1 MTSPLLCTA
10 SRDCLNLSMAY
21 HILITIKPPDHVKT
35 IHQELLK
42 ELKPFYPCGK
52 VCPLETNPN
61 VVDLLNKTINFLKKY
76 GTGYDLYS

>member
-1 MTSPLLCTA
+1 MANPCTTLCTA

-21 HILITIKPPDHVKT
+21 HILVTLKPPELAIAT
-35 IHQELLK
+35 HQELLK

-61 VVDLLNKTINFLKKY
+61 VVGLLNKTIKFLKKY
-76 GTGYDLYS
+76 GVGFS